1 MYDLQHCASIE
12 FIPNNRCYYA
22 SRLVFRD
29 ASNRLLHETTVGYW
43 HNFALFF
50 EDGTSIVL
58 ARDFSIQDNST
69 ENINMVNDFINKV
82 HRKLSAPVPE
92 LIHDEVE
99 FMDI

>member
-1 MYDLQHCASIE
+1 MEFKTCYCDIHEILEDALNSFSEYGYAGCIRDLEHCSSME
-12 FIPNNRCYYA
+12 FIPNNRHYYV

-43 HNFALFF
+43 CNFALFF

-69 ENINMVNDFINKV
+69 
-82 HRKLSAPVPE
+82 
-92 LIHDEVE
+92 
-99 FMDI
+99 